1 MNQGFGLLGSQKLQ
15 ICQSS
20 ASGLILTFA
29 SRQHHRVQAN
39 VKIIK
44 STRKII
50 LLVVLMILT
59 FAPDLAD
66 MGCKCQNRTTRIG
79 GLARRLIDL
88 RRENDRTVVGWL
100 EDDFHHFGITLNQ
113 DVGIITDAAA
123 MHAHV
128 RHGGACHGPRR
139 AWPGSPAL

>member
-1 MNQGFGLLGSQKLQ
+1 MARSVGAGRTVISAGRDAKAMEAGEERYTSRIDRMRYATASEQASPLRMSYRASHGRQ
-15 ICQSS
+15 

-44 STRKII
+44 STRNII

-66 MGCKCQNRTTRIG
+66 MG
-79 GLARRLIDL
+79 
-88 RRENDRTVVGWL
+88 
-100 EDDFHHFGITLNQ
+100 
-113 DVGIITDAAA
+113 
-123 MHAHV
+123 
-128 RHGGACHGPRR
+128 
-139 AWPGSPAL
+139 